1 MEGQQK
7 LFCWPSLFVGS
18 LVYDHTKKRPD
29 LAERKKKN
37 MEIPDLLAHFSEDPA
52 HQLRTLQ
59 EALVLYNRIAKAG
72 RYAEVSEAI
81 TIVDAAAMAV
91 WDPMSVAICHAR
103 LSLVSNRIA

>member
-1 MEGQQK
+1 MEEDQK
-7 LFCWPSLFVGS
+7 NS
-18 LVYDHTKKRPD
+18 D
-29 LAERKKKN
+29 
-37 MEIPDLLAHFSEDPA
+37 IPDLLAHLSEDPA

-81 TIVDAAAMAV
+81 TIVDAAAMAA